1 VGKACLIETTR
12 IWRLEAKQLAVETGL
27 APSNREPICRGSAID
42 GSEDHLPP
50 DLRAFAMSE
59 TERSNLLHALD
70 LRHDEA
76 LESLAELDRQVEAA
90 IALIRPPAA
99 VETPAPT
106 SRKKASA
113 A

>member
-1 VGKACLIETTR
+1 
-12 IWRLEAKQLAVETGL
+12 
-27 APSNREPICRGSAID
+27 
-42 GSEDHLPP
+42 
-50 DLRAFAMSE
+50 MSE
-59 TERSNLLHALD
+59 TERSNLIHALD

-76 LESLAELDRQVEAA
+76 LELLAELDRQVEEA

-106 SRKKASA
+106 GRKKGA